1 MSEKIRSKSMRKFIR
16 LEKARIRRE
25 ICDFKKQEE
34 AIQKFYQELSN
45 KKPVVEKK
53 AVKAKEPKK
62 AKKTKVAKK
71 SK

>member
-1 MSEKIRSKSMRKFIR
+1 MSEKTRSKSMRKFIR

-34 AIQKFYQELSN
+34 AIQKVYQELSN

-62 AKKTKVAKK
+62 AKKQK
-71 SK
+71 